1 MVHFRHQKNLKYKKA
16 QFLRRLFASM
26 ILLLLN
32 NAQLSVKEY
41 NWSVT
46 DVLFDKGLI
55 ETKTIEKT
63 IR

>member
-1 MVHFRHQKNLKYKKA
+1 MIHFRHQKNLKYKKA

-32 NAQLSVKEY
+32 NAQLSVKEH